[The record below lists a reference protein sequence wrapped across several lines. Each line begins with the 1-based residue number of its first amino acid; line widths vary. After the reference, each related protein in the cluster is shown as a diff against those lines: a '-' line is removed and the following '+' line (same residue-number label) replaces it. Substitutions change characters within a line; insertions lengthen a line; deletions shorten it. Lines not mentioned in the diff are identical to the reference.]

1 MIKTKCVYD
10 PVDLE
15 SDRFRILIMRKW
27 PRGIGYKKHSIHK
40 WSKELGPS
48 RQLLDKW
55 NRNEIAWGDYVKQ
68 YSAEHICSVAAKI
81 ETESIAK
88 MSIHKTVTLLCKERE
103 NDPHC
108 HRQILKNIVNRIA
121 NKSRTRRLPR

>member
-1 MIKTKCVYD
+1 
-10 PVDLE
+10 
-15 SDRFRILIMRKW
+15 MRKW

-40 WSKELGPS
+40 WSKEIGPS

-68 YSAEHICSVAAKI
+68 YSTEQIRSVAAKI

-88 MSIHKTVTLLCKERE
+88 MSIDKTVTLLCKERE

-108 HRQILKNIVNRIA
+108 HRHILKNIANRIA
-121 NKSRTRRLPR
+121 NKSRTRRLPC